1 MLAQVSIATLRAYLE
16 GVNRPEAVPWDALLY
31 LTGEIHYGGRV
42 TDEWDRRILQSTLR
56 VCFSPLLLL
65 DEPHGPVRS
74 AAAVLSGA
82 ERCS

>member
-16 GVNRPEAVPWDALLY
+16 GVNCPKAVPWDALLY

-56 VCFSPLLLL
+56 VCYDPRLLQH
-65 DEPHGPVRS
+65 EPHGPVRS
-74 AAAVLSGA
+74 A
-82 ERCS
+82 EC